1 MNKKIV
7 VFFIVIGLLIIF
19 SCTTTIP
26 VQANLSDQIML
37 LAKNKNIKANYTL
50 VSEVPDTIP
59 YIFEYKSST
68 QGSSAGLDYNAELAF
83 NKIWGAYFSNKFN
96 SYSTDQMNI
105 LVTLIS
111 LSMKEKSAT
120 STGMMLLTGNVKS
133 NIEAVAK
140 IHVIID
146 YRGKKY
152 ENEFNISSAEYQ
164 ESQQIQ
170 AGSMSYTKYQT
181 NPTQQKSI
189 LFENC
194 LNRSIIEF
202 ENFLNSAIFTNSEQ

>member
-1 MNKKIV
+1 MKTKLVIFSMIV
-7 VFFIVIGLLIIF
+7 SLLIFF
-19 SCTTTIP
+19 SCATTIP

-59 YIFEYKSST
+59 YIFEYKDGRQASSL
-68 QGSSAGLDYNAELAF
+68 SLDYDAELAF

-96 SYSTDQMNI
+96 NYSTDQINI
-105 LVTLIS
+105 LVTLKS
-111 LSMKEKSAT
+111 LSMKEITAT
-120 STGMMLLTGNVKS
+120 STGMMLLTGNTKS
-133 NIEAVAK
+133 NIESMAK

-146 YRGKKY
+146 YHGKKY

-164 ESQQIQ
+164 ESQLMQS
-170 AGSMSYTKYQT
+170 GSVTYFKSQT

-189 LFENC
+189 LFESC

-202 ENFLNSAIFTNSEQ
+202 ENFIESAILTNSEQ